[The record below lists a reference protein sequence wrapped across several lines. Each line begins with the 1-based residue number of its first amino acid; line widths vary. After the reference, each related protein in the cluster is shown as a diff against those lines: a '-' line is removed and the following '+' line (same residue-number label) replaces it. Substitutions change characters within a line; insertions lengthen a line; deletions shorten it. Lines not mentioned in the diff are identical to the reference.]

1 VSERDQNGAAGDPT
15 PTPATNRR
23 YLRDGLPTLYRE
35 QPFTMRFVS
44 AFEGVL
50 DPAVALLD
58 ALPAHFTPTLAPVDI
73 LELTGGWL
81 GVKPSEQQPPEHLRE
96 LVAHA
101 TELGR
106 LRGTRAGIE
115 LTLGLSFPDLPL
127 RVEDAGGVT
136 WSVDGALPTAAP
148 PSFVVYC
155 DQPVPREQA
164 ASLARVIEEV
174 KPAHVPYSLLI
185 EVTRADDEPAA

>member
-1 VSERDQNGAAGDPT
+1 MSEDGHTGAVPDPT

-35 QPFTMRFVS
+35 QPFTMEFVS

-81 GVKPSEQQPPEHLRE
+81 GVEPSEQQPPEHLRE

-106 LRGTRAGIE
+106 LRGTRDGVE
-115 LTLGLSFPDLPL
+115 LTLRLNFPDLPL

-136 WSVDGALPTAAP
+136 WSVDGAIPVTAP

-155 DQPVPREQA
+155 DQSIPREQA

-174 KPAHVPYSLLI
+174 KPAHVPYRLHIGGS
-185 EVTRADDEPAA
+185 